1 MLDIDEIPAEHLR
14 TETIPSFFSGLFGGL
29 AGLVVGHPFDTVK
42 VRLQS
47 RELASR
53 YKGTW
58 HCCKTIIRQ
67 EKFLGLYKGM
77 ASPAAGVAGVNA
89 LVFGS
94 HSYFMALQARHRSQT
109 DEHSSLPLRDIFFA
123 GLGAGLITSLVT
135 CPMELVKVQLQN
147 QTSDVIK
154 GPVDCLI
161 KLYSQGGL
169 RMCFTG
175 LSATALRELS
185 FGPYFFVYASI
196 HQILSANDG
205 GKGSALGGSN
215 DESDNPVKVIFA
227 GGLAG
232 IGAWCSTYAAD
243 VVKTRIQS
251 EPHRYKNTMD
261 CFKQCYQEEGWR
273 VFFRGLSPTIV
284 RAFPSNA
291 ATFMAYTWAMAAFTT
306 TTKKQHTLRETVVL

>member
-1 MLDIDEIPAEHLR
+1 MLDIDEIPAEHVR
-14 TETIPSFFSGLFGGL
+14 TETIPSFFSGLVGGL
-29 AGLVVGHPFDTVK
+29 AGLVVGHPFVK

-58 HCCKTIIRQ
+58 HCFVTIIKQ

-94 HSYFMALQARHRSQT
+94 HSYFMALQARTQRNPT
-109 DEHSSLPLRDIFFA
+109 DQNSPPPLRHTFFA

-135 CPMELVKVQLQN
+135 CPMELAKVQLQN
-147 QTSDVIK
+147 QTSDAIK
-154 GPVDCLI
+154 GPVDCLA
-161 KLYSQGGL
+161 KLYAQGGL

-185 FGPYFFVYASI
+185 FGPYFLV
-196 HQILSANDG
+196 
-205 GKGSALGGSN
+205 
-215 DESDNPVKVIFA
+215 
-227 GGLAG
+227 
-232 IGAWCSTYAAD
+232 
-243 VVKTRIQS
+243 IQS
-251 EPHRYKNTMD
+251 EPNRYKNTLD

-273 VFFRGLSPTIV
+273 VFTRGLSPTIV

-291 ATFMAYTWAMAAFTT
+291 ATFMAYTWAMNALTT
-306 TTKKQHTLRETVVL
+306 PSKGQHTLRETVTL